1 MTDLPPAIAELLT
14 AWTARDWYG
23 LAVINVYVVMRV
35 LTSTGVWDRVPTR
48 WQWAVPVLLGAVHG
62 WGGAYYEGATL
73 PMGLLQGGAAAL
85 QIGLGAAGVHH
96 ALKRVRGSDLPKW
109 PTTGLLVLLLTVG
122 CHDMG
127 PCTAADAADLDAR
140 YTAELMAA
148 CHEYPSLQECPEFE
162 RISAEDTARREE
174 FVQCR

>member
-1 MTDLPPAIAELLT
+1 MPELPPAIAELLT

-48 WQWAVPVLLGAVHG
+48 WQWTVPVLLGAVHG

-73 PMGLLQGGAAAL
+73 PMGLLQGAAAAL

-122 CHDMG
+122 CASEQREACYASAHR
-127 PCTAADAADLDAR
+127 AAHADADEVCPDWDECSPEARADILER
-140 YTAELMAA
+140 YRRAQEA
-148 CHEYPSLQECPEFE
+148 CP
-162 RISAEDTARREE
+162 
-174 FVQCR
+174 

>member
-1 MTDLPPAIAELLT
+1 MPDLPPAISEALT
-14 AWTARDWYG
+14 AWPARDWYG
-23 LAVINVYVVMRV
+23 LAVVNVYILMRV
-35 LTSTGVWDRVPTR
+35 LAETRVWLHVPKR
-48 WQWAVPVLLGAVHG
+48 WQWSIPVLLGAVHG

-73 PMGLLQGGAAAL
+73 GVGLLQGGAAAL

-96 ALKRVRGSDLPKW
+96 ALKRVKGSGLPKW

-127 PCTAADAADLDAR
+127 PCTAADANDLDAR

-148 CHEYPSLQECPEFE
+148 CHEYPSLQECPAFE
-162 RISAEDTARREE
+162 RISAEDDARREE

>member
-48 WQWAVPVLLGAVHG
+48 WQWAVPVLLGAIHG

-73 PMGLLQGGAAAL
+73 PMGLLQGAAAAL

-109 PTTGLLVLLLTVG
+109 PSAGLLVVWLALTG
-122 CHDMG
+122 CASEQREACYASAHR
-127 PCTAADAADLDAR
+127 AAHADADEVCPDWDECSPEAR
-140 YTAELMAA
+140 AGILERYRRAQEA
-148 CHEYPSLQECPEFE
+148 CP
-162 RISAEDTARREE
+162 
-174 FVQCR
+174 